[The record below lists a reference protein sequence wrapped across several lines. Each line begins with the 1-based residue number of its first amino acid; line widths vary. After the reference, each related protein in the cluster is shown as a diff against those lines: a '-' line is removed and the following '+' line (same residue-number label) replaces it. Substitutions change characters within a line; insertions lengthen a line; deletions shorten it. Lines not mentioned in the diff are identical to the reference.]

1 MSPCITEKGQCA
13 NKFKLKIKN
22 IRKNKLKITSIIH
35 FIFNFHKRMF
45 KSISGSYNIIHVSQ
59 CSLWIPLKRR

>member
-22 IRKNKLKITSIIH
+22 IRKNKLKIISIIH

-45 KSISGSYNIIHVSQ
+45 KSIYGS
-59 CSLWIPLKRR
+59 